1 MTFEVALKQ
10 LEEIAERLEKGECTL
25 DESINLYE
33 KAMEL
38 SKECTSA
45 LENAKLKI
53 KQLSEI
59 EEKAD

>member
-1 MTFEVALKQ
+1 MTYEEAMKQ
-10 LEEIAERLEKGECTL
+10 LEEIACKLEKGDISL

-38 SKECTSA
+38 SKVCTTA
-45 LENAKLKI
+45 LENAAIKI
-53 KQLSEI
+53 KQLSEL